1 MSPVKMIIVIIP
13 EKYIKRAGC
22 KISKKY
28 LLMIFSQADVPNRA
42 RRCIWPRTFPA
53 LFCPHGYCPR
63 GGEQVKYSL
72 ENIFHLR
79 RRKKL
84 FLNFCAPGTNILARS
99 GLSLAK
105 PSPRCHQ
112 GENMD

>member
-13 EKYIKRAGC
+13 EKYIKRVGC
-22 KISKKY
+22 RIFKKY

-72 ENIFHLR
+72 ENIFSIALAM
-79 RRKKL
+79 L
-84 FLNFCAPGTNILARS
+84 F
-99 GLSLAK
+99 
-105 PSPRCHQ
+105 
-112 GENMD
+112 